1 MTPLIFPPPNA
12 LPDRTYRHPART
24 ASPRRRTPSRPTP
37 PVGQASPNEPNRWS
51 RVTWRSS
58 SRRGT
63 TSRTRNQKRAD
74 PSSFR
79 VDRDD
84 HASARRAASSEHG
97 SRCQPRDVEIRIRC
111 VVVDC
116 IVINAHGCQE
126 LARFW
131 SQTLGCII
139 TSRARTSVALSR
151 RREVPPWMWPATSYS
166 SEPAGRR
173 SGTDRTSICD
183 QRTK

>member
-1 MTPLIFPPPNA
+1 ME
-12 LPDRTYRHPART
+12 
-24 ASPRRRTPSRPTP
+24 
-37 PVGQASPNEPNRWS
+37 VVEP
-51 RVTWRSS
+51 
-58 SRRGT
+58 
-63 TSRTRNQKRAD
+63 TRNHESHAQ
-74 PSSFR
+74 PEESGPLLFR

-126 LARFW
+126 LAPFW

-151 RREVPPWMWPATSYS
+151 RREVPPWMWPATSCS

-173 SGTDRTSICD
+173 SGTDCTSICD
-183 QRTK
+183 QRTKVMADP